1 MRPRGEVRL
10 ALRRAAS
17 ALHEVQGHFSFQ
29 DLAPMVPGVSL
40 SSPADLQMVQTTV
53 SNMARAGELV
63 CVGKHKPEGART
75 WLCLYEPAEPVVM
88 NEAAPVAEQAYAPLA
103 FVLGQWPRDTR

>member
-1 MRPRGEVRL
+1 
-10 ALRRAAS
+10 
-17 ALHEVQGHFSFQ
+17 
-29 DLAPMVPGVSL
+29 MVPGVSL

-75 WLCLYEPAEPVVM
+75 WLCLYEPAPTEEHTAA
-88 NEAAPVAEQAYAPLA
+88 EAPTEAFAPLA
-103 FVLGQWPRDTR
+103 FVLGQWPRHQNT